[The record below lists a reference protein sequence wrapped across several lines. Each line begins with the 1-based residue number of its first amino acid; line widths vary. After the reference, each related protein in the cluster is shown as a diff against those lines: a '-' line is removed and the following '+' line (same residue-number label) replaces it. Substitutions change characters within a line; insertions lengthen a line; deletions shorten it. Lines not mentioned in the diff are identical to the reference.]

1 MVVQFVLKSLYEVV
15 VLPLTI
21 RVVKAIKKVE
31 GVDTFDAGVS
41 YNPLKIKDI

>member
-1 MVVQFVLKSLYEVV
+1 MYSKMLSLS
-15 VLPLTI
+15 VLPVTI